1 MNSDPLAFH
10 IVFGTYGFWLPNDPR
25 GSWSTY
31 VGSRKLREF
40 GPATKVSTRESLAGR
55 PHDVALR
62 RAAKQALKYPEVFFD
77 GHQAKA
83 VGDGFAEAV
92 RRSRLRILAC
102 AIMPQHVHVVVVN
115 DRLSPE
121 QLWIQL
127 KGEATKMLNKRGLHP
142 HRGLSRNDG
151 SLPHAWARRGWCVY
165 LDTDDDVWR
174 GIRYVEGNP
183 RREGKPPQLWPFVG
197 AFVP

>member
-31 VGSRKLREF
+31 VGSHKLREF

-55 PHDVALR
+55 PHDAALR
-62 RAAKQALKYPEVFFD
+62 RAAKLALKYPEVIFN

-83 VGDGFAEAV
+83 VGGGFAEAV
-92 RRSRLRILAC
+92 RRSQLRILAC
-102 AIMPQHVHVVVVN
+102 AIMPQHVHVIIAN

-127 KGEATKMLNKRGLHP
+127 ALLK
-142 HRGLSRNDG
+142 
-151 SLPHAWARRGWCVY
+151 
-165 LDTDDDVWR
+165 TDH
-174 GIRYVEGNP
+174 G
-183 RREGKPPQLWPFVG
+183 
-197 AFVP
+197 